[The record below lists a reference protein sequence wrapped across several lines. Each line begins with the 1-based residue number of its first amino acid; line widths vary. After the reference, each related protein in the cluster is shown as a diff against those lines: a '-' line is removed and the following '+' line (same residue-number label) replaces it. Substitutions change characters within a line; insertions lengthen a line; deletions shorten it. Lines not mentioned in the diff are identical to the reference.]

1 MKKKKEVKQVSPHSY
16 FFSKKTR
23 GQVWIETVIY
33 TLIAMIMIGAV
44 LSWGKPKI
52 EQLQDKSIIE
62 QTIGVFEDIDS
73 QIASVIEGGAGN
85 KRIVEIGLKKGS
97 IKIWGDEDEDHDGN
111 LISYEIETKYTYSE
125 PGRDIYV
132 GKIKIYTLKKGE
144 SNKVALTLNYDDVY
158 DLVYNYDSANPT
170 KDESKTIT
178 QSSTP
183 YQLTITNTGSE
194 NVDGLPIIS
203 LEIN

>member
-1 MKKKKEVKQVSPHSY
+1 MKKKRRKL
-16 FFSKKTR
+16 

-44 LSWGKPKI
+44 LAWGKPKI

-73 QIASVIEGGAGN
+73 QISSVVEGGAGN

-97 IKIWGDEDEDHDGN
+97 IKIWGDEDESQDGN

-125 PGRDIYV
+125 PGQDIYV
-132 GKIKIYTLKKGE
+132 GKIKVYTLKKGE
-144 SNKVALTLNYDDVY
+144 SNNVALTLNYDDVY
-158 DLVYNYDSANPT
+158 DLTFNG
-170 KDESKTIT
+170 KDGSKTIT

-183 YQLTITNTGSE
+183 YQLTISNTGSE
-194 NVDGLPIIS
+194 NEGLPIIN
-203 LEIN
+203 LELN